1 MTIRV
6 STCVTHVTE
15 TENIMKLNI
24 TLCHAAQTERRSI
37 YIPTAFADYSHEIN
51 KEAAGD
57 KAGHPAILHEYY
69 ALKCCILSAGSRS
82 TLRARLSLPVR
93 CLFAAPPFVS
103 RSRVMLFSS
112 YYFYG
117 TYCQTL

>member
-6 STCVTHVTE
+6 STCETHVTE
-15 TENIMKLNI
+15 TENNMKLII
-24 TLCHAAQTERRSI
+24 TLCYAAQTERRSI

-69 ALKCCILSAGSRS
+69 
-82 TLRARLSLPVR
+82 
-93 CLFAAPPFVS
+93 
-103 RSRVMLFSS
+103 
-112 YYFYG
+112 
-117 TYCQTL
+117 